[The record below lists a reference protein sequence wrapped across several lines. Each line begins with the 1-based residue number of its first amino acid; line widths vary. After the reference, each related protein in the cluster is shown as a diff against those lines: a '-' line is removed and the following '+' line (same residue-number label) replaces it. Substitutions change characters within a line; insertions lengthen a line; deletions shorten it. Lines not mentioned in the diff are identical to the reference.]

1 MGCEMNDEKIFDI
14 LMSLQKD
21 VSSIKTDI
29 GNIKEQNKEIKEH
42 SERLDKLE
50 NKVSQHD
57 GHFKLLW
64 YIVTGVLIFLG
75 ADILAPLIVNW
86 LSK

>member
-1 MGCEMNDEKIFDI
+1 
-14 LMSLQKD
+14 MSLQKD

-29 GNIKEQNKEIKEH
+29 GNIKDKDREIEDH
-42 SERLDKLE
+42 SERLNKLE
-50 NKVSQHD
+50 NKVSKHD
-57 GHFKLLW
+57 EHFKLLW
-64 YIVTGVLIFLG
+64 YLITGVLIFLG